1 MLQATITTATEELNQ
16 ILRLQQENLIQ
27 NINEAE
33 MQSQGF
39 VTLQHSLDTL
49 IRMHELGPSVIIK
62 EEEKVVGYALTMLQ
76 ECRYLIPDLEPMFAS
91 LDNLSW
97 ENKPLNNYR
106 FYVMGQV
113 CIAKEY
119 RGQGLFEQLYQHH
132 KKIYQSRFDLFVTE
146 ISTRNQRSLRAH
158 ETLGFKKIHTHREK
172 LDEWIVVAWDW
183 K

>member
-1 MLQATITTATEELNQ
+1 MLRSALVNTTEELQQ

-27 NINEAE
+27 NIDEAE
-33 MQSQGF
+33 IKSQGF
-39 VTLQHSLDTL
+39 VTLQHSLNTL
-49 IRMHELGPSVIIK
+49 MQMHELGQSVIIK
-62 EEEKVVGYALTMLQ
+62 KEEKIVAYALTMLQ
-76 ECRYLIPDLEPMFAS
+76 ECRNLMPDLEPMFAS
-91 LDNLSW
+91 LDKLSW
-97 ENKPLNNYR
+97 ENKPLNSYR

-158 ETLGFKKIHTHREK
+158 EKLGFKRIHAHREK
-172 LDEWIVVAWDW
+172 LDEWIVVAWNW